1 MSALREAIPLAL
13 AAAFSPAALLVLIV
27 LLTAEHPRRLVFAY
41 LSGAVIFAGTIGVG
55 GLFLL
60 SASGATEQSSRSA
73 SSSVDL
79 VLGLGLLALAVWA
92 WRRHHPGGGADPREE
107 AGTPKEAGKE
117 SGLAKISHR
126 ATASMKWA
134 FAAGIL
140 VYLVSPSSVA
150 AIKAIADSGDSTPS
164 RLLAVL
170 ICAICLLL
178 FVEIPA
184 VVMMVRPDGLKAALE
199 RVSHWLATNSWL
211 LVAVLAG
218 AVGTWLL
225 IGAVPALV

>member
-79 VLGLGLLALAVWA
+79 ALGLGLLALAVWA
-92 WRRHHPGGGADPREE
+92 WRRHQPGGGTGNREE
-107 AGTPKEAGKE
+107 AG
-117 SGLAKISHR
+117 
-126 ATASMKWA
+126 
-134 FAAGIL
+134 
-140 VYLVSPSSVA
+140 SPDRKSV
-150 AIKAIADSGDSTPS
+150 
-164 RLLAVL
+164 V
-170 ICAICLLL
+170 
-178 FVEIPA
+178 
-184 VVMMVRPDGLKAALE
+184 
-199 RVSHWLATNSWL
+199 
-211 LVAVLAG
+211 
-218 AVGTWLL
+218 
-225 IGAVPALV
+225 